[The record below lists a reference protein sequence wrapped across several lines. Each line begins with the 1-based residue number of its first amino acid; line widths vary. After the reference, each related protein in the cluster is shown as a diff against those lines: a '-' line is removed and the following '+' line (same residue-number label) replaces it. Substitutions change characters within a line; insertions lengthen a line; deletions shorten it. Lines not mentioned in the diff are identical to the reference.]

1 VTGVG
6 CGIVVA
12 AACVANTFESMLG
25 ATLQGDV
32 HWLTN
37 DVVNML
43 QITVAA
49 AVAMGLLLLV

>member
-1 VTGVG
+1 MG